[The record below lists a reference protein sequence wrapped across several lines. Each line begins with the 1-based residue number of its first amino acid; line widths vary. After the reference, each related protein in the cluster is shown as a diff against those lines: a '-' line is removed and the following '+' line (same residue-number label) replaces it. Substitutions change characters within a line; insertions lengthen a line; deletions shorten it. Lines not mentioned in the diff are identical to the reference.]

1 MDRPLTVFRFRLQW
15 LSRCSSH
22 RPFRVAET
30 GLTVDDLPSLGT
42 MAPRSSVRPDDRERD
57 GSFRSHR
64 ERSVD
69 LETVRTVL
77 RNHPVR
83 LAVLFGSQAT
93 GSADGRSDVDLAIE
107 LETHEGKRTDL
118 YMRVLTDLSIALD
131 RVRPRR
137 YRSRARRGS
146 ETARRTR
153 DVHPRKTTRRIGRS
167 NACPPRAVRT
177 SGRTA

>member
-1 MDRPLTVFRFRLQW
+1 
-15 LSRCSSH
+15 
-22 RPFRVAET
+22 
-30 GLTVDDLPSLGT
+30 

-131 RVRPRR
+131 RDDIDLALVEDLKPRVGLATFTHGKLLVGSDDR
-137 YRSRARRGS
+137 MRVHRERFERRVERLETS
-146 ETARRTR
+146 EPSPGERFDAALE
-153 DVHPRKTTRRIGRS
+153 RIGK
-167 NACPPRAVRT
+167 AVRDE
-177 SGRTA
+177 A